1 MKKLKLSLQNF
12 EGAEVLTREQL
23 KNVMGGSGWGGSGGG
38 CFFTSNC
45 DSEYVCVNGVC
56 TDPMGQP
63 GGGSSGGTFWCT
75 CAPPSTKPPQE
86 FDYAFQ
92 CVNYCNS

>member
-1 MKKLKLSLQNF
+1 MKKLKLNFQNI
-12 EGAEVLTREQL
+12 EGAQVLTRDQL
-23 KNVMGGSGWGGSGGG
+23 KNVLGGSGWGGSGGG

-45 DSEYVCVNGVC
+45 DSGYECVNGVC

-63 GGGSSGGTFWCT
+63 GGGSGNEFFT
-75 CAPPSTKPPQE
+75 CYCPPPSTKQPTQVS
-86 FDYAFQ
+86 YAFQ